1 MRRFF
6 EMVDILAETGLRR
19 FGFVEVYLVP
29 IWDWLLDGER
39 EGFGMRD
46 EGTLGCEMESLGEA
60 ERGCV
65 VVEGI
70 TVQIAMRWKEIVKR
84 VGRRSVG
91 GGMLM
96 V

>member
-1 MRRFF
+1 
-6 EMVDILAETGLRR
+6 
-19 FGFVEVYLVP
+19 
-29 IWDWLLDGER
+29 
-39 EGFGMRD
+39 MRD
-46 EGTLGCEMESLGEA
+46 EGTLGCEMGSLGEA

-91 GGMLM
+91 GGVLM

>member
-1 MRRFF
+1 
-6 EMVDILAETGLRR
+6 
-19 FGFVEVYLVP
+19 
-29 IWDWLLDGER
+29 
-39 EGFGMRD
+39 MRD
-46 EGTLGCEMESLGEA
+46 GILGGA

-70 TVQIAMRWKEIVKR
+70 TVQIAMRWREIVKR

-91 GGMLM
+91 GRMLM